1 MVHLVKPDSVVTQV
15 KDGKVDV
22 HISLE
27 LTINV
32 NPTGGIQVS
41 ATPKAEV
48 TGPKKIEEKDLWM
61 IPDFSDNPK
70 ISFGKKV
77 DE

>member
-1 MVHLVKPDSVVTQV
+1 MVHLVKPDSVVTHV
-15 KDGKVDV
+15 KDGRVDV

-32 NPTGGIQVS
+32 NPSGGIQIS
-41 ATPKAEV
+41 ATPKTEV
-48 TGPKKIEEKDLWM
+48 TEPKRIEEKDLWM

-70 ISFGKKV
+70 VSFGKKV
-77 DE
+77 EE